1 MDFSQPKQDGVD
13 QWGVLS
19 GTYQEGAQNEEK
31 QVYLR
36 GIRQRRWGPT
46 NLSTLQKWIV
56 LKNLWNRKKQK
67 FIRF

>member
-46 NLSTLQKWIV
+46 NLSTLQK
-56 LKNLWNRKKQK
+56 
-67 FIRF
+67 